1 MSTTPA
7 TPKSV
12 DFGGLVLEYTPS
24 DTENK
29 VFVSVTFNGAPVA
42 SQNLTPFNTMLSW
55 KDASTNAGT
64 TTGNF
69 FVLFGSASNVSALWT
84 NGISWTSVNQAEQHV
99 NLTQIAT
106 W

>member
-1 MSTTPA
+1 MS

-12 DFGGLVLEYTPS
+12 DFGGLVVEYTPS

-29 VFVSVTFNGAPVA
+29 VLVSVTFNGAPVA

-55 KDASTNAGT
+55 KDAATNAGT
-64 TTGNF
+64 TSGNVY
-69 FVLFGSASNVSALWT
+69 VLFGTGSNVSALWT
-84 NGISWTSVNQAEQHV
+84 DGISWTPVNQAEQHV
-99 NLTQIAT
+99 NRTQIAT